1 MSNKPLQILLA
12 GIGINLT
19 IGILYAWGVFT
30 VPLAEAL
37 NVDATDVKAPYKI
50 AVFTFATCLLIAGIL
65 QDKIGPQKVAM
76 LGVTLV
82 GIGLIASGY
91 TTTLAEL
98 EFTFGGIVGAG
109 IGFSYACISPSAM
122 KWWPKGKKGLVSGL
136 TAGGFGLAS
145 VYLAP
150 LSTSLIE
157 NYGIYDTFKILGAGL
172 LAIAIPLASMLVAPP
187 AGYVADPSEAKA
199 TASSDD
205 INLTWQQMLKT
216 PQFYQLWVMFMV
228 SAAAGIMLIGS
239 IGNISKSIGLTSEQI
254 AFSVVLLAIFNTG
267 GRVVGGLIS
276 DKIGRINTLAL
287 VFIMQAANMA
297 FFTTITTQMPLM
309 AAIAIG
315 AMSYGA
321 LLSVFPTITADN
333 YGLKTYGTNFGIL
346 YSSWGVSGFFGGF
359 LATVAGS
366 TNNTYF
372 AFAALLV
379 AVTVIAF
386 FTKPVDKAAVLAK
399 EDKKLN
405 AAKA

>member
-37 NVDATDVKAPYKI
+37 NVDAADVKSPYKI

-65 QDKIGPQKVAM
+65 QDKIGPKKVAM

-82 GIGLIASGY
+82 GLGLIASGY

-157 NYGIYDTFKILGAGL
+157 SYGIYDTFKILGAGL
-172 LAIAIPLASMLVAPP
+172 LAIAIPLASLLVAPP
-187 AGYVADPSEAKA
+187 AGYVADASEAKA
-199 TASSDD
+199 AASSDD

-216 PQFYQLWVMFMV
+216 RQFYQLWVMFLV

-267 GRVVGGLIS
+267 GRVIGGLIS
-276 DKIGRINTLAL
+276 DKIGRVNTLAL
-287 VFIMQAANMA
+287 VFLMQAGNMA

-309 AAIAIG
+309 VAIAIG

-333 YGLKTYGTNFGIL
+333 YGLKNYGTNFGIL

-372 AFAALLV
+372 AFAALLL

-399 EDKKLN
+399 EEGKLK

>member
-37 NVDATDVKAPYKI
+37 NVDAADVKSPYKI

-65 QDKIGPQKVAM
+65 QDKIGPKKVAM

-82 GIGLIASGY
+82 GLGLIASGY

-157 NYGIYDTFKILGAGL
+157 SYGIYDTFKILGAGL
-172 LAIAIPLASMLVAPP
+172 LAIAIPLASLLVAPP
-187 AGYVADPSEAKA
+187 AGYVADVSEAKA
-199 TASSDD
+199 AASSDD

-216 PQFYQLWVMFMV
+216 RQFYQLWVMFLV

-267 GRVVGGLIS
+267 GRVIGGLIS
-276 DKIGRINTLAL
+276 DKIGRVNTLAL
-287 VFIMQAANMA
+287 VFLLQAGNMA

-309 AAIAIG
+309 VAIAIG

-333 YGLKTYGTNFGIL
+333 YGLKNYGTNFGIL

-372 AFAALLV
+372 AFAALLL

-399 EDKKLN
+399 EEGKLK

>member
-37 NVDATDVKAPYKI
+37 NVDAADVKAPYKI

-65 QDKIGPQKVAM
+65 QDKIGPKKVAM

-82 GIGLIASGY
+82 GLGLIASGY

-157 NYGIYDTFKILGAGL
+157 SYGIYDTFKILGEGL
-172 LAIAIPLASMLVAPP
+172 LAIAIPLASLLVAPP
-187 AGYVADPSEAKA
+187 AGYVADSSEAKA
-199 TASSDD
+199 AASSDD

-216 PQFYQLWVMFMV
+216 RQFYQLWVMFMV

-267 GRVVGGLIS
+267 GRIVGGLVS
-276 DKIGRINTLAL
+276 DKIGRVNTLAL
-287 VFIMQAANMA
+287 VFLMQAGNMA

-309 AAIAIG
+309 VAIAIG

-399 EDKKLN
+399 EELKLKV
-405 AAKA
+405 AKA

>member
-37 NVDATDVKAPYKI
+37 NVTATDVKSPYKI

-65 QDKIGPQKVAM
+65 QDKIGPKKVTM

-82 GIGLIASGY
+82 GLGLIASGY
-91 TTTLAEL
+91 TTTLTQL

-109 IGFSYACISPSAM
+109 IGFAYACISPSAM

-157 NYGIYDTFKILGAGL
+157 SYGIYDTFKILGAGL
-172 LAIAIPLASMLVAPP
+172 LAIAIPLASLLVAPP
-187 AGYVADPSEAKA
+187 AGYVADASETTAA
-199 TASSDD
+199 ASSDD

-216 PQFYQLWVMFMV
+216 RQFYQLWVMFMV

-239 IGNISKSIGLTSEQI
+239 VGNISQSIGLTPEQI

-287 VFIMQAANMA
+287 VFMMQAANMA
-297 FFTTITTQMPLM
+297 FFTTITTQIPLM
-309 AAIAIG
+309 IAIAVG

-379 AVTVIAF
+379 LVTVIAF

-399 EDKKLN
+399 EEGKLK

>member
-37 NVDATDVKAPYKI
+37 NVNATDVKSPYKI

-65 QDKIGPQKVAM
+65 QDKIGPKKVTM

-82 GIGLIASGY
+82 GVGLIASGY
-91 TTTLAEL
+91 TTTLTEL

-109 IGFSYACISPSAM
+109 IGFAYACISPSAM

-157 NYGIYDTFKILGAGL
+157 SYGIYDTFKILGAGL
-172 LAIAIPLASMLVAPP
+172 LAIAIPLASLLVAPP
-187 AGYVADPSEAKA
+187 VGYVANAAEANA
-199 TASSDD
+199 AASSDD

-216 PQFYQLWVMFMV
+216 RQFYQLWVMFMV

-239 IGNISKSIGLTSEQI
+239 VGNISQSIGLTPEQI

-267 GRVVGGLIS
+267 GRVVGGLVS
-276 DKIGRINTLAL
+276 DKIGRVNTLAL
-287 VFIMQAANMA
+287 VFMMQAGNMA
-297 FFTTITTQMPLM
+297 FFTTITTQVPLM
-309 AAIAIG
+309 FAIAIG

-372 AFAALLV
+372 AFSALLV
-379 AVTVIAF
+379 LVTVIAF

-399 EDKKLN
+399 EESKLKT
-405 AAKA
+405 AKA

>member
-37 NVDATDVKAPYKI
+37 NVDAADVKAPYKI

-65 QDKIGPQKVAM
+65 QDKIGPKKVAM

-82 GIGLIASGY
+82 GLGLIASGY

-157 NYGIYDTFKILGAGL
+157 SYGIYDTFKILGAGL
-172 LAIAIPLASMLVAPP
+172 LAIAIPLASLLVAPP
-187 AGYVADPSEAKA
+187 AGYVAGASEAKA
-199 TASSDD
+199 AASSDD
-205 INLTWQQMLKT
+205 INLTW
-216 PQFYQLWVMFMV
+216 
-228 SAAAGIMLIGS
+228 
-239 IGNISKSIGLTSEQI
+239 
-254 AFSVVLLAIFNTG
+254 
-267 GRVVGGLIS
+267 
-276 DKIGRINTLAL
+276 
-287 VFIMQAANMA
+287 
-297 FFTTITTQMPLM
+297 
-309 AAIAIG
+309 
-315 AMSYGA
+315 
-321 LLSVFPTITADN
+321 
-333 YGLKTYGTNFGIL
+333 
-346 YSSWGVSGFFGGF
+346 
-359 LATVAGS
+359 
-366 TNNTYF
+366 
-372 AFAALLV
+372 
-379 AVTVIAF
+379 
-386 FTKPVDKAAVLAK
+386 
-399 EDKKLN
+399 
-405 AAKA
+405 

>member
-37 NVDATDVKAPYKI
+37 NVTATDVKSPYKI

-65 QDKIGPQKVAM
+65 QDKIGPKKVTM

-82 GIGLIASGY
+82 GLGLIASGY
-91 TTTLAEL
+91 TTTLTEL

-109 IGFSYACISPSAM
+109 IGFAYACISPSAM

-157 NYGIYDTFKILGAGL
+157 SYGIYDTFKILGAGI
-172 LAIAIPLASMLVAPP
+172 LAIAIPLAAMLVAPP

-199 TASSDD
+199 VASNDD
-205 INLTWQQMLKT
+205 INLNWQQMLKT
-216 PQFYQLWVMFMV
+216 RQFYQLWVMFMV

-267 GRVVGGLIS
+267 GRVVGGLVS

-372 AFAALLV
+372 AFSALLV
-379 AVTVIAF
+379 AVTVVAF

-399 EDKKLN
+399 EENKLN

>member
-1 MSNKPLQILLA
+1 
-12 GIGINLT
+12 
-19 IGILYAWGVFT
+19 
-30 VPLAEAL
+30 
-37 NVDATDVKAPYKI
+37 
-50 AVFTFATCLLIAGIL
+50 
-65 QDKIGPQKVAM
+65 M

-82 GIGLIASGY
+82 GLGLIASGY

-157 NYGIYDTFKILGAGL
+157 SYGIYDTFKILGAGL
-172 LAIAIPLASMLVAPP
+172 LAIAIPLASLLVAPP
-187 AGYVADPSEAKA
+187 AGYVADASEAKA
-199 TASSDD
+199 AASSDD

-216 PQFYQLWVMFMV
+216 RQFYQLWVMFLV

-276 DKIGRINTLAL
+276 DKIGRVNTLAL
-287 VFIMQAANMA
+287 VFLLQAGNMA

-309 AAIAIG
+309 VAIAIG

-333 YGLKTYGTNFGIL
+333 YGLKNYGTNFGIL

-372 AFAALLV
+372 AFAALLL

-399 EDKKLN
+399 EEGKLK

>member
-37 NVDATDVKAPYKI
+37 NVTATDVKSPYKI

-65 QDKIGPQKVAM
+65 QDKIGPKKVTM

-82 GIGLIASGY
+82 GLGLIASGY
-91 TTTLAEL
+91 TTTLTQL

-109 IGFSYACISPSAM
+109 IGFAYACISPSAM

-172 LAIAIPLASMLVAPP
+172 LAIAIPLASLLVAPP
-187 AGYVADPSEAKA
+187 VGYVADAAEANA
-199 TASSDD
+199 AASSDD

-216 PQFYQLWVMFMV
+216 RQFYQLWVMFMV

-239 IGNISKSIGLTSEQI
+239 VGNISQSIGLTPEQI

-267 GRVVGGLIS
+267 GRVVGGLVS
-276 DKIGRINTLAL
+276 DKIGRVNTLAL
-287 VFIMQAANMA
+287 VFMMQAANMA
-297 FFTTITTQMPLM
+297 FFTTITTQIPLM
-309 AAIAIG
+309 IAIAVG

-379 AVTVIAF
+379 LVTVIAF

-399 EDKKLN
+399 EAGKLK